1 MYRMLFYDHKNKM
14 LLIACFVLL
23 AVIADTHGEP
33 FGGYYGSSLNV
44 NGYQR
49 DHGGEILSPK
59 CPRLCTCTGHTV
71 DCSHR
76 GLSSVPRKIPL
87 ETERLWVK
95 FFNIFLRKFCHLS
108 TVISHSLMIYVYCHF
123 CDIKFA

>member
-1 MYRMLFYDHKNKM
+1 MYRMLFYDHNNNNTNKKM
-14 LLIACFVLL
+14 LLVACFLLL
-23 AVIADTHGEP
+23 AVIADTQA
-33 FGGYYGSSLNV
+33 FGGHYGSSLNV

-87 ETERLWVK
+87 ETERL
-95 FFNIFLRKFCHLS
+95 
-108 TVISHSLMIYVYCHF
+108 
-123 CDIKFA
+123 

>member
-1 MYRMLFYDHKNKM
+1 M
-14 LLIACFVLL
+14 LLIATILL
-23 AVIADTHGEP
+23 ITTIIARAEP

-44 NGYQR
+44 NG
-49 DHGGEILSPK
+49 GGSGSISSSSDTISPK

-87 ETERLWVK
+87 ETERL
-95 FFNIFLRKFCHLS
+95 
-108 TVISHSLMIYVYCHF
+108 
-123 CDIKFA
+123 

>member
-1 MYRMLFYDHKNKM
+1 M
-14 LLIACFVLL
+14 LLIATTLL
-23 AVIADTHGEP
+23 ITTVIAHAEP

-44 NGYQR
+44 NG
-49 DHGGEILSPK
+49 GGSISSGGDVLTTK

-87 ETERLWVK
+87 ETERL
-95 FFNIFLRKFCHLS
+95 
-108 TVISHSLMIYVYCHF
+108 
-123 CDIKFA
+123 

>member
-1 MYRMLFYDHKNKM
+1 M
-14 LLIACFVLL
+14 LLIATLL
-23 AVIADTHGEP
+23 LITTIVARAEP

-44 NGYQR
+44 NG
-49 DHGGEILSPK
+49 GGSGNSASSNSDTLSPK

-87 ETERLWVK
+87 ETERL
-95 FFNIFLRKFCHLS
+95 
-108 TVISHSLMIYVYCHF
+108 
-123 CDIKFA
+123 

>member
-1 MYRMLFYDHKNKM
+1 MLFYNHDNNINNRKM
-14 LLIACFVLL
+14 LLIASLL
-23 AVIADTHGEP
+23 LVIAATQGEP
-33 FGGYYGSSLNV
+33 FGGSYYGSSLNV

-87 ETERLWVK
+87 ETER
-95 FFNIFLRKFCHLS
+95 
-108 TVISHSLMIYVYCHF
+108 M
-123 CDIKFA
+123 